1 MSKLI
6 VSTIEDGSGAAGT
19 VVFTGSAQAV
29 AFNATSDARL
39 KTDIADINNGLEKIS
54 QMRGVTFKL
63 YEKPSSGVIAQELE
77 KVIPAAV
84 STDKDDFKSVN
95 YNMIIGYL
103 IEAVKE
109 DYRKNKSPK
118 KYVHRIDPGPPTLE

>member
-6 VSTIEDGSGAAGT
+6 VSTIEDASGAAGT
-19 VVFTGSAQAV
+19 VAFTGSVQAV

-39 KTDIADINNGLEKIS
+39 KTDIADITNSLEKIS
-54 QMRGVTFKL
+54 SMRGVTFKIHD
-63 YEKPSSGVIAQELE
+63 KPSAGVIAQELE

-95 YNMIIGYL
+95 YDMIIGYL

-109 DYRKNKSPK
+109 LQQEVNSLK
-118 KYVHRIDPGPPTLE
+118 EQ

>member
-109 DYRKNKSPK
+109 LQKEVNSLK
-118 KYVHRIDPGPPTLE
+118 EQ

>member
-54 QMRGVTFKL
+54 QMRGVTFKIH
-63 YEKPSSGVIAQELE
+63 EKPSAGVIAQELE
-77 KVIPAAV
+77 KIIPAAV
-84 STDKDDFKSVN
+84 STGDNDYKSVN
-95 YNMIIGYL
+95 YNTVIGYL

-109 DYRKNKSPK
+109 LQKEVN
-118 KYVHRIDPGPPTLE
+118 TLKGQ